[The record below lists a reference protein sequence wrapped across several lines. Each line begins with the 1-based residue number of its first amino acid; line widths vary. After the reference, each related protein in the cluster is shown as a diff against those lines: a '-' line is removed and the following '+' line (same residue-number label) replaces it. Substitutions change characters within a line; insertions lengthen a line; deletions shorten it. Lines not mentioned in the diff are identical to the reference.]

1 MDKKNIVIADFN
13 EEYLEALEF
22 EFVKNLEQSVDI
34 HIITDE
40 KYFNEYFGVPQKID
54 ILIID
59 EALVNETI
67 IKQNISKIFVLSE
80 SEEKVSDVNIGNK
93 RIYHLYRYDNVKE
106 NYHKVM
112 GQTDLAVH
120 NTAGSVKNTPKT
132 NVITVYS
139 PVGGSGV
146 TVTALGI
153 CCAMKKLG
161 KRVLYMD
168 TNTLQNFD
176 CYFMNK
182 EAIKHGIGK
191 DIASRDELFVSK
203 MHECIGNEIFEY
215 MKPFKPSTIA
225 NGIGVESLSFLTE
238 TMTGMNKYDYIII
251 DTSTDFDELKLRL
264 ISNSQRVVIVTMQD
278 RISVW
283 KTEQFIN
290 NIEVSKN
297 NKFYFVCNKFS
308 PDRENKIA
316 VGSKLSEIE
325 KLEYVKS
332 LEEFRYDFDLSY
344 LYNNNPFEK
353 SAYSLL

>member
-13 EEYLEALEF
+13 EEYLAALEF

-40 KYFNEYFGVPQKID
+40 KYFNEYFGMPQKID

-59 EALVNETI
+59 EALVHETI
-67 IKQNISKIFVLSE
+67 IKQNISKIFMLSE

-112 GQTDLAVH
+112 GQTNLAVH
-120 NTAGSVKNTPKT
+120 NTAGMVKNTPKT

-146 TVTALGI
+146 TVAALGI

-161 KRVLYMD
+161 KRVLYID

-182 EAIKHGIGK
+182 DCPSHSSAADRIKTVFYCHIIIRDNMLHSDAFHLRHLCGHLKVHDITGIILNNHKHTSIGCDCLNALIDLIRSRGGK
-191 DIASRDELFVSK
+191 DRSRN
-203 MHECIGNEIFEY
+203 C
-215 MKPFKPSTIA
+215 
-225 NGIGVESLSFLTE
+225 GI
-238 TMTGMNKYDYIII
+238 
-251 DTSTDFDELKLRL
+251 
-264 ISNSQRVVIVTMQD
+264 
-278 RISVW
+278 
-283 KTEQFIN
+283 
-290 NIEVSKN
+290 
-297 NKFYFVCNKFS
+297 
-308 PDRENKIA
+308 
-316 VGSKLSEIE
+316 
-325 KLEYVKS
+325 
-332 LEEFRYDFDLSY
+332 
-344 LYNNNPFEK
+344 
-353 SAYSLL
+353 